1 MVRDYL
7 RSREGCLLVAPFLIS
22 DADPDPVVSEPFWSD
37 VDPTKKVM
45 KQEKYH
51 IHEQLTYK
59 I

>member
-7 RSREGCLLVAPFLIS
+7 RSREGCLLVAPLLIS

-45 KQEKYH
+45 KQEKF
-51 IHEQLTYK
+51 EQVK
-59 I
+59 